1 MAGQTLTKTTFID
14 GGKLVCGA
22 FLTAAPWV
30 FDFESGAAARW
41 NAYLSGCA
49 IVAANLAL
57 FAREAECRQ
66 EISLGLGLWVL
77 LSPSIV
83 GFSQDGAATLVH
95 LLVGFAVTASA
106 AVTLVLGVVRPVK
119 SFDLIAGRAK
129 DWVGRPQ
136 AGAVNDSSLQD
147 KGGRHEERLEEGSTR

>member
-1 MAGQTLTKTTFID
+1 MAGQTLPKTTFID

-83 GFSQDGAATLVH
+83 GFVQDGAATLVH
-95 LLVGFAVTASA
+95 LFIGFAVA
-106 AVTLVLGVVRPVK
+106 ALAAMTLVM
-119 SFDLIAGRAK
+119 DRAK
-129 DWVGRPQ
+129 P
-136 AGAVNDSSLQD
+136 AKSL
-147 KGGRHEERLEEGSTR
+147 T